1 MSSTRIGIGFIISA
15 VLVTTAAAQ
24 PESAAMTSA
33 ERKELNLLLLERNGL
48 YSRLDTLR
56 RQRGSASDSATKW
69 VQNTLDIVELRLAKL
84 TYPHALSVPPPV
96 FTVETSFRSPADAG
110 TVAPGTA
117 QRLSPQR
124 RVEFS
129 KLLHERNRLHAELT
143 RLDQHA
149 ADLIKSGRDAV
160 VTHAEQISVQDQ
172 LDLIELRLAILST
185 RYGLPVPPR
194 PGEEAA
200 RHGEGIVPEDEAD
213 RNAQLAFARG
223 RERALQQLRRE
234 AEEFL
239 ASLDFRAFLSN

>member
-24 PESAAMTSA
+24 PEPAAMTSA
-33 ERKELNLLLLERNGL
+33 GRKEFNMLLLERNGL

-56 RQRGSASDSATKW
+56 RQPASASDSATEW
-69 VQNTLDIVELRLAKL
+69 VQNKLDIVELRLVMLAH
-84 TYPHALSVPPPV
+84 PHALSVPPPPS
-96 FTVETSFRSPADAG
+96 TVETSFRSPADAG

-117 QRLSPQR
+117 QRLIPQR

-149 ADLIKSGRDAV
+149 ADLIKGGRDAV

-194 PGEEAA
+194 PGEEAG

-213 RNAQLAFARG
+213 RNAAFARG

-239 ASLDFRAFLSN
+239 ASLDFRAFLSG

>member
-15 VLVTTAAAQ
+15 VLVTAAAAQ
-24 PESAAMTSA
+24 PEPAAMTSA

-48 YSRLDTLR
+48 YSRLDTLTW
-56 RQRGSASDSATKW
+56 QRASASDSATKW
-69 VQNTLDIVELRLAKL
+69 VQNKLDIVELRLVMLAH
-84 TYPHALSVPPPV
+84 PHALSVPPPAS
-96 FTVETSFRSPADAG
+96 TVETSFRSPADAV

-160 VTHAEQISVQDQ
+160 VTHAEQISVQDR

-213 RNAQLAFARG
+213 RNAAFARG

-239 ASLDFRAFLSN
+239 ASLDFRAFLSG